1 MICLCFDLMQY
12 SRFCASNVF
21 KMRYYLKKV
30 KKKTVQGLPKELVL
44 LVLLVLVNNT
54 EKLTVIY
61 PVIFYPFTTMS
72 IN

>member
-21 KMRYYLKKV
+21 KMRYYFKKV

-44 LVLLVLVNNT
+44 LVLVNNT

-61 PVIFYPFTTMS
+61 RVIFYPFTIMS

>member
-12 SRFCASNVF
+12 SRFCASNIF
-21 KMRYYLKKV
+21 KMRYYFKKV

-44 LVLLVLVNNT
+44 LGLVNNI

-61 PVIFYPFTTMS
+61 PVIFYPFTTLS

>member
-21 KMRYYLKKV
+21 KMRYCLKKV
-30 KKKTVQGLPKELVL
+30 KKKTVQGLPKE

>member
-21 KMRYYLKKV
+21 KMRYYFKKV

-44 LVLLVLVNNT
+44 LVLANNT

>member
-1 MICLCFDLMQY
+1 MICLCFDLIQY

-21 KMRYYLKKV
+21 KMRYYFKKV

-44 LVLLVLVNNT
+44 LGLVNNI

-61 PVIFYPFTTMS
+61 PVIFYPFTTLS